1 MSKKT
6 FPYAFTTF
14 IKKNWIACLILF
26 LIPIVA
32 ITIFSILMAKGICN
46 ISDLG
51 SMLGGTLAYLVTVLL
66 GITSVWQVERQ
77 RIENTELMK
86 QQYFENNRGIL
97 KIYPEVI
104 FNTVVLVV
112 KNVGRSPITDG
123 SITFNSEWLNKFDEF
138 DDKSKIKDIITKSL
152 GSNIYLAQDQELRFY
167 LHTVGTDTR
176 WYQFIKQSEWK
187 CEVCYTTL
195 QKSIYDSLS
204 IGFHSVL
211 ESFYGQNLTE
221 KSVETLKQE
230 AKKLISVL
238 SSIEEDMVASVKM
251 QQLIYNSLQKRNEEN
266 QDA

>member
-6 FPYAFTTF
+6 PPYAFTTF

-46 ISDLG
+46 VSDLG
-51 SMLGGTLAYLVTVLL
+51 SMLGGTLSYLGTVLL
-66 GITSVWQVERQ
+66 GLTSVWQVERQ

-104 FNTVVLVV
+104 FNTVLLVV
-112 KNVGRSPITDG
+112 KNVGHSPITDG
-123 SITFNSEWLNKFDEF
+123 SVTFNSAWLNKFDEF
-138 DDKSKIKDIITKSL
+138 DDKSKIKDIIIKSL

-167 LHTVGTDTR
+167 LHTVGSDAR

-187 CEVCYTTL
+187 CEVRYTTL
-195 QKSIYDSLS
+195 QKNISESLS

-211 ESFYGQNLTE
+211 ESFYGENITE
-221 KSVETLKQE
+221 KSVETLKKE
-230 AKKLISVL
+230 LGKLVSVL
-238 SSIEEDMVASVKM
+238 RTIEKDVVASVKM
-251 QQLIYNSLQKRNEEN
+251 QQGIYDTLQKRNEEN
-266 QDA
+266 HDA